1 MKTRGTGDGREL
13 TVILDRKY
21 TALGSQWLGKINK
34 GPIDASVLT
43 QCIYMGVY
51 QPFQSRF
58 IKDTPPSPKYYD
70 ANLNLVYDG
79 YLNDLNQPGCFGPYI
94 PESENE
100 QIKDTLFKMVGWRTL
115 SQKQTPE
122 TRWTKIYENEYYST
136 YIEKNTMETRG
147 NAQNR
152 EMKAYFKRKYT
163 PLGSQ
168 WLGENSNGRINPDTV
183 TECIYY
189 VFYWPTHSHL
199 DDYTQKQPKYYDVNH
214 RLIFN
219 GPLEDMYG
227 DTGFGQYNNKEEN
240 REIKATLYS
249 LVGWNY

>member
-1 MKTRGTGDGREL
+1 
-13 TVILDRKY
+13 
-21 TALGSQWLGKINK
+21 
-34 GPIDASVLT
+34 
-43 QCIYMGVY
+43 
-51 QPFQSRF
+51 
-58 IKDTPPSPKYYD
+58 
-70 ANLNLVYDG
+70 
-79 YLNDLNQPGCFGPYI
+79 
-94 PESENE
+94 
-100 QIKDTLFKMVGWRTL
+100 MVGWRTL

-240 REIKATLYS
+240 REIKTTLYS